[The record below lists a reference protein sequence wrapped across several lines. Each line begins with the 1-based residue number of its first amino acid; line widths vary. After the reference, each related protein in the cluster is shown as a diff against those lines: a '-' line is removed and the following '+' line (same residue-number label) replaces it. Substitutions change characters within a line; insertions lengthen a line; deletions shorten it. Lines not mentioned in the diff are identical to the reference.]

1 MRIIRGFVLAIV
13 ATLMLLGA
21 HASVATANPHGVA
34 SDPAIT
40 IAADP
45 GDPNVP
51 PDE

>member
-21 HASVATANPHGVA
+21 TGSVATANPGGMGA
-34 SDPAIT
+34 DPGI
-40 IAADP
+40 IVVADP